1 MKFIIGIGNPGN
13 RYEKTR
19 HNIGFQIVNKLLE
32 SPTCTSRAAKWTTDL
47 DLKAFIAQLND
58 STFLAKSQ
66 LFVNNTG
73 GTISAIQA
81 RNPELKPS
89 DYLLVCDDVNL
100 SFGKLR
106 IRESGSAGGHHGLES
121 VIVNRST
128 DEFPRLRIG
137 VGNDS
142 MPNDLASF
150 VLEEFSSE
158 EKKELPKILEKAVLV
173 CEAWEKKGF
182 ESARDLLSRLQSVKE
197 KGE

>member
-1 MKFIIGIGNPGN
+1 M
-13 RYEKTR
+13 
-19 HNIGFQIVNKLLE
+19 
-32 SPTCTSRAAKWTTDL
+32 